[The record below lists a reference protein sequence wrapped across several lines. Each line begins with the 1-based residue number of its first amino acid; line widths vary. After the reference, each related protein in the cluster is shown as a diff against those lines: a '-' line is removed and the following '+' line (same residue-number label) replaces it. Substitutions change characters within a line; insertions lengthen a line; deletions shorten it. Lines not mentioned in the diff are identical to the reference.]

1 MLEASVRKTEVADAE
16 ELWAAR
22 NAHGGRLAKRQ
33 CLDGFL
39 DTWRQHLTG
48 CGIHGSCVAVEVT
61 LDDTHRRSIDKQ
73 VEEGVLL
80 FEPEVL
86 AAQTT
91 QQVVERADDDVGLML
106 SRRSEARR
114 QVEFPHQFHAA
125 NQCVVWSDGLA
136 VEVPE
141 VEQYQ
146 DYKALGDVEQCGVTA
161 ERSEERYAGQQDNAY
176 CKEEEIMLQFHSPCF
191 SILRYRA
198 PRLMPNSLATRERL
212 PLCLAMQAAM
222 ALRSME
228 ERDPLPTPPC

>member
-16 ELWAAR
+16 ELRAAR
-22 NAHGGRLAKRQ
+22 NAYGGRLAKRQ
-33 CLDGFL
+33 CVDGFL

-48 CGIHGSCVAVEVT
+48 CGIHGRCIAVEVA
-61 LDDTHRRSIDKQ
+61 LDDAHRRGIDKQ

-86 AAQTT
+86 TAQTT
-91 QQVVERADDDVGLML
+91 QQVVERADDDVSLML
-106 SRRSEARR
+106 SRRSEARG

-141 VEQYQ
+141 IEQYQ

-161 ERSEERYAGQQDNAY
+161 ERSEECYAGQQDNAQGKD
-176 CKEEEIMLQFHSPCF
+176 CKIVF
-191 SILRYRA
+191 
-198 PRLMPNSLATRERL
+198 
-212 PLCLAMQAAM
+212 
-222 ALRSME
+222 
-228 ERDPLPTPPC
+228 